1 VRQPLAW
8 SAGLHLLVAAAIVLA
23 AYFAPRIPAPER
35 QLAIE
40 ATVVTE
46 RARVKSVEPSPIPTP
61 PPVQPSMQPPLPK
74 PESKP
79 ELKPEPVVIATPAKA
94 SKPELQPVVKPA
106 PPKPAT
112 TPAPA
117 SEQPDPQRIKREAE
131 LRARMAAEERAEA
144 LRANGVAAAWTNS
157 IRSKVER
164 AWLRPPSVT
173 ASLDCL
179 VRVTQVPGGEV
190 VSVQIATCNGDASAR
205 ESIEA
210 AVYRAS
216 PLPQPPD
223 ASLFERVIEF
233 RFRPTD

>member
-1 VRQPLAW
+1 M
-8 SAGLHLLVAAAIVLA
+8 AAAIVLA
-23 AYFAPRIPAPER
+23 AYLAPSLPPRER

-46 RARVKSVEPSPIPTP
+46 RAPDRIAAPAMP
-61 PPVQPSMQPPLPK
+61 PPQPLVQPPQPK
-74 PESKP
+74 PEPKAAP
-79 ELKPEPVVIATPAKA
+79 KPEPKVQPKVETIVVAAPVKA
-94 SKPELQPVVKPA
+94 SKPEPQPVAKPT

-112 TPAPA
+112 APA
-117 SEQPDPQRIKREAE
+117 TAQPDPQRIKREAE

-144 LRANGVAAAWTNS
+144 LRANGVAAAWTNG
-157 IRSKVER
+157 IRAKVER

-190 VSVQIATCNGDASAR
+190 VSVQIVTCNGDSSAR

-233 RFRPTD
+233 RFRPTE